1 MKNFADYAM
10 QKLGKMGE
18 RDVRKEYTRLRGIL
32 RKRAA
37 RLKGKIHEESA
48 FYRKWEADPAL
59 KLKEIDNLGLDVR
72 RELNQLA
79 RMVYKQNTTITA
91 LNKALESGV
100 TYYQEEKG
108 YFFVTKENYYEFKN
122 YISDLKSLYGD
133 TLPPSDELTEIYYK
147 ARVKK
152 GVDAE
157 LIKKHFAEFRENK
170 DILTQIPTGG
180 VTIYDIRR
188 WKYTKPDGTP
198 YRWDID
204 V

>member
-10 QKLGKMGE
+10 QKLGKIGE
-18 RDVRKEYTRLRGIL
+18 REVRKEYSRLRGVL

-37 RLKGKIHEESA
+37 RLKGKIHEDSA

-59 KLKEIDNLGLDVR
+59 TLKEIDNLGLDVR

-79 RMVYKQNTTITA
+79 RMFYKQNTTITA

-133 TLPPSDELTEIYYK
+133 TLPPSDELAEIYYK
-147 ARVKK
+147 ARVQK
-152 GVDAE
+152 GVDVE
-157 LIKKHFAEFRENK
+157 LIKNNFAEFRENK
-170 DILTQIPTGG
+170 DILAQIPTGG

-198 YRWDID
+198 IRWDID